1 MGELKRLGPSAVSV
15 VQQEII
21 AVSNPVQILEPS

>member
-1 MGELKRLGPSAVSV
+1 MAQLKRLGASAASV
-15 VQQEII
+15 VQQEI